1 MKKTMSAIILVV
13 LVLFLVKNCAVWK
26 YEATVNGHNA
36 PITVR
41 VSMSGGRIRNVEV
54 TKDSETTGVGKKAIE
69 MIPRRIVEEQSLSV
83 DAVTGA
89 SITSRAILAAAEQA
103 MQGGKVRTERFKNN
117 IKTQQAED
125 ESLTADV
132 IVVGGGG
139 AGLAAAVSAEQHG
152 ARVLV
157 LEKLDILGG
166 STNVSVL
173 MENIS

>member
-1 MKKTMSAIILVV
+1 MKKAVAAIILVV
-13 LVLFLVKNCAVWK
+13 LALFLVKNCAVWT

-41 VSMSGGRIRNVEV
+41 VSMAGGRIRNVEV

-103 MQGGKVRTERFKNN
+103 MQGEKSGQNALKTMLKRGRRRTN
-117 IKTQQAED
+117 
-125 ESLTADV
+125 
-132 IVVGGGG
+132 
-139 AGLAAAVSAEQHG
+139 H
-152 ARVLV
+152 
-157 LEKLDILGG
+157 
-166 STNVSVL
+166 
-173 MENIS
+173 